1 MSECTTCELH
11 HAQRQARRIGW
22 VVRALLAGVVAC
34 FLTFAF
40 GHAAH
45 AQLVT
50 PTAPPMPTPTTPA
63 LPTPSTPTG
72 ATGTDGAT
80 TPDASVNI
88 NLDGLTG
95 GTTNKKGGQTV
106 ALLLLLSLLAVAPS
120 LLLMLTSF
128 TRIVIVLTLT
138 RNAIGLQMAPPNQVI
153 VGLSLFLTF
162 FVMAPTFSTMN
173 KTALQPL
180 LKGEITTQEAYKRAE
195 VPLRQFMLKQTGK
208 SELALFV
215 NASNQPKP
223 TSPEKISMVDLVPAF
238 ILSELKAAFII
249 GFVIFIPFLV
259 IDLIVSSSLM
269 SMGMFMLP
277 PVLVSLPFKI
287 MLFVLVDG
295 WALIVESLLKSF
307 NT

>member
-1 MSECTTCELH
+1 MSQCTTCTICKAEHRSRLV
-11 HAQRQARRIGW
+11 GW
-22 VVRALLAGVVAC
+22 VVRGFVVGLLA
-34 FLTFAF
+34 FFAVF
-40 GHAAH
+40 WAGHAAH
-45 AQLVT
+45 AQVVT
-50 PTAPPMPTPTTPA
+50 PTAPAMPTPTTPA

-72 ATGTDGAT
+72 ATGTDGAAQ
-80 TPDASVNI
+80 PNASI
-88 NLDGLTG
+88 NVDLNGLTG

-106 ALLLLLSLLAVAPS
+106 ALLLLLSMLAVAPS
-120 LLLMLTSF
+120 LIMMLTSF
-128 TRIVIVLTLT
+128 TRIVIVLALA

-162 FVMAPTFSTMN
+162 FVMAPTFSVMN

-180 LKGEITTQEAYKRAE
+180 LKGEITTQQAYKRAE
-195 VPLRQFMLKQTGK
+195 VPLREFMLKQTGK
-208 SELALFV
+208 SELALFID
-215 NASNQPKP
+215 ASKQPAP
-223 TSPEKISMVDLVPAF
+223 TSPEKVSMVDLVPAF

-295 WALIVESLLKSF
+295 WTLVVESLLKSF
-307 NT
+307 N